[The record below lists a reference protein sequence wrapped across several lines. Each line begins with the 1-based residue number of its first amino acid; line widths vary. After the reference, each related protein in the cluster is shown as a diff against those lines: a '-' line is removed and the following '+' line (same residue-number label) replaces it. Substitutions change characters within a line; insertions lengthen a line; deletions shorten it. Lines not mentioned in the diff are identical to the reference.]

1 VKKIAGNDL
10 IIFILCA
17 LVLLWPLGTAK
28 IAYGETGL
36 SFPAENGEPFPAET
50 GGYFPADN
58 EADVLTRETSVTGI
72 TTVYKAKKG
81 TILTDVITVSPAL
94 GRTVYLQRYDETLGQ
109 WVTMTEYVSEDTE
122 TSQVTI
128 TYPDE
133 LYNKTW
139 SVWRI
144 YLPEEEIANQND
156 PEIITDRFSAYESQ
170 AIKITATQ
178 IQNLYLYGKGAI
190 IMCVDTG
197 ETLYEKS
204 AKKKLYNASTTKIM
218 SAIVA
223 IERKSMGSKVRI
235 SKKVTRTPYR
245 ELFMK
250 KKDRFYL
257 RDMLYAMLI
266 TSSNDASV
274 AVAEKVGGSVSRFA
288 KLMNKRA
295 KSLGCVNTHFVNPH
309 GLHSKKH
316 YSCAYDLALMT
327 KQAIKYSTF
336 LKAVGKKSYKFKNVK
351 KTRKYKVKNGNSL
364 LGKYQGVIGGKTG
377 YTGPAGYCFVSIFK
391 YQGKTYITVTLGSKT
406 GSKRWTDTKR
416 MLSYIRT
423 YCK

>member
-1 VKKIAGNDL
+1 VKKTAGRNL
-10 IIFILCA
+10 TIFILCA
-17 LVLLWPLGTAK
+17 LVLLWPAGTAGS
-28 IAYGETGL
+28 AYGETGD
-36 SFPAENGEPFPAET
+36 SFPAENET
-50 GGYFPADN
+50 N
-58 EADVLTRETSVTGI
+58 IELQQTEVTGI
-72 TTVYKAKKG
+72 TTAYKAKKG

-94 GRTVYLQRYDETLGQ
+94 GRTVELQRYDKILAQ
-109 WVTMTEYVSEDTE
+109 WQTMAEFSSEDTQ
-122 TSQVTI
+122 TARVTI
-128 TYPDE
+128 TYPPE
-133 LYNKTW
+133 WHEKTW
-139 SVWRI
+139 SQWRI
-144 YLPEEEIANQND
+144 YLPEEEITDPDD
-156 PEIITDRFSAYESQ
+156 PEVVTGTLSSFESSA
-170 AIKITATQ
+170 INITATQ
-178 IQNLYLYGKGAI
+178 IKDLSLYGKGAV

-197 ETLYEKS
+197 EMLYEKS

-218 SAIVA
+218 SAIIA
-223 IERKSMGSKVRI
+223 IERKSMNSKVRI

-250 KKDRFYL
+250 RKDRFYL

-274 AVAEKVGGSVSRFA
+274 AVAEKVGGSVKGFA

-295 KSLGCVNTHFVNPH
+295 KSLGCVKTHFMNPH
-309 GLHSKKH
+309 GLYSKKH

-336 LKAVGKKSYKFKNVK
+336 LKAVGKKSYKFKNTK
-351 KTRKYKVKNGNSL
+351 KTRKYKVRTGNSL

-416 MLSYIRT
+416 MLSYIKT

>member
-1 VKKIAGNDL
+1 MKKTAGRNL
-10 IIFILCA
+10 IIFILCT
-17 LVLLWPLGTAK
+17 LVLLWPAGTAK
-28 IAYGETGL
+28 TAYGETGD
-36 SFPAENGEPFPAET
+36 SFPAENEEPFPTET
-50 GGYFPADN
+50 RGYFPADN
-58 EADVLTRETSVTGI
+58 EADVLTQQTEVTGI
-72 TTVYKAKKG
+72 TTIYKAKKG

-94 GRTVYLQRYDETLGQ
+94 GRTVELQRYDKILAQ
-109 WVTMTEYVSEDTE
+109 WQTMAEFSSEDTQ
-122 TSQVTI
+122 TSQVAI
-128 TYPDE
+128 TYPPE
-133 LYNKTW
+133 WYEKTW
-139 SVWRI
+139 SQWRI
-144 YLPEEEIANQND
+144 YLPEEEITD
-156 PEIITDRFSAYESQ
+156 PDEPEVVTGMLSSFESSA
-170 AIKITATQ
+170 INITATQ
-178 IQNLYLYGKGAI
+178 IKDLSLYGKGAV

-197 ETLYEKS
+197 EVLYEKS

-223 IERKSMGSKVRI
+223 IERKSMSSRVRI

-250 KKDRFYL
+250 RKDRFYL

-274 AVAEKVGGSVSRFA
+274 AVAEKVGGSVKGFA

-295 KSLGCVNTHFVNPH
+295 KSLGCVKTHFVNPH
-309 GLHSKKH
+309 GLHSQKH

-336 LKAVGKKSYKFKNVK
+336 LKAVAKKSYKFKNTK
-351 KTRKYKVKNGNSL
+351 KTRKYTVRTGNSL

-416 MLSYIRT
+416 MLSYIKT